1 MEWRRKTL
9 VYEKIRHCISVPK
22 SRIFVLREQIR
33 SIKFRWTT
41 ILMKKR
47 QELIAQAVLLGL
59 TMAILTITYNTAEKA
74 GLIQELW
81 QKLQ

>member
-1 MEWRRKTL
+1 
-9 VYEKIRHCISVPK
+9 
-22 SRIFVLREQIR
+22 
-33 SIKFRWTT
+33 
-41 ILMKKR
+41 MKKR
-47 QELIAQAVLLGL
+47 QELIAQAVLSGL